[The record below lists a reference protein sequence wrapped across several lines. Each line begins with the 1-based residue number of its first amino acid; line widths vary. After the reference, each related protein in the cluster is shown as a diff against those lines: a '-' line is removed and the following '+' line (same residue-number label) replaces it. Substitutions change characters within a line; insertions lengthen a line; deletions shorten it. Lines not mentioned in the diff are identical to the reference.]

1 MCGAPARPKQAAL
14 LLYTG
19 AEASDLLGIMSSVK
33 PPAPRRSDPPVTA
46 AQLREVG
53 LFGALSDEFLAHLV
67 ATLSCVSVMP
77 GEAVF
82 REGDP
87 AREMYVVLD
96 GEIEVLKRSR
106 RGRETRVAILGP
118 TDCFGEMSIID
129 MQPRSATVRA
139 LGPARLLRI
148 TTEEMDALYRY
159 DLKSYALII
168 LNIARDLSR
177 RLRVTDGLLADFTA
191 NVLEE
196 YVTRPPPKRA
206 PDSP

>member
-1 MCGAPARPKQAAL
+1 MKRGQTSREPST
-14 LLYTG
+14 LYTG
-19 AEASDLLGIMSSVK
+19 HKAREGLSEMSSVK
-33 PPAPRRSDPPVTA
+33 PPPARRSDPQVTI

-53 LFGALSDEFLAHLV
+53 LFGALSDEFLDHLA
-67 ATLSCVSVMP
+67 ATLTVQRVMV
-77 GEAVF
+77 GDTVF

-87 AREMYVVLD
+87 AREMYVVLE
-96 GEIEVLKRSR
+96 GEMEVLKKSR

-118 TDCFGEMSIID
+118 NDCFGEMSIID

-139 LGPARLLRI
+139 LGATRLLVI
-148 TTEEMDALYRY
+148 STEEMDALYRH
-159 DLKSYALII
+159 DLKSYTLII

-196 YVTRPPPKRA
+196 YVVNKP
-206 PDSP
+206 

>member
-1 MCGAPARPKQAAL
+1 
-14 LLYTG
+14 
-19 AEASDLLGIMSSVK
+19 MSSPM
-33 PPAPRRSDPPVTA
+33 PPAAAPRKEPAVTA

-53 LFGALSDEFLAHLV
+53 LFGALSDEFLEHLV
-67 ATLSCVSVMP
+67 STLTTMRVMP
-77 GEAVF
+77 GEMVF
-82 REGDP
+82 KEGDP

-96 GEIEVLKRSR
+96 GEAEVLKKSR

-118 TDCFGEMSIID
+118 NDCFGEMSIID

-139 LGPARLLRI
+139 LGPARLLKI
-148 TTEEMDALYRY
+148 TTEEMDALYRH
-159 DLKSYALII
+159 DLKSYTLIV

-196 YVTRPPPKRA
+196 YVTTPASSKPR
-206 PDSP
+206 

>member
-1 MCGAPARPKQAAL
+1 
-14 LLYTG
+14 
-19 AEASDLLGIMSSVK
+19 MSSVK
-33 PPAPRRSDPPVTA
+33 PPRRSDPSVTV

-67 ATLSCVSVMP
+67 ATLEVRSLPP
-77 GEAVF
+77 GETVF

-96 GEIEVLKRSR
+96 GEIEVLKKSR

-118 TDCFGEMSIID
+118 NDGFGEMSIID
-129 MQPRSATVRA
+129 MQPRSATVRT
-139 LGPARLLRI
+139 LGPARLLKI
-148 TTEEMDALYRY
+148 STEEMDALYRH
-159 DLKSYALII
+159 DLKSYTLIV

-191 NVLEE
+191 TVIEE
-196 YVTRPPPKRA
+196 YVQTPTDKGMR
-206 PDSP
+206 

>member
-1 MCGAPARPKQAAL
+1 
-14 LLYTG
+14 
-19 AEASDLLGIMSSVK
+19 MSSVK
-33 PPAPRRSDPPVTA
+33 PPIPKRSEPSVTI

-53 LFGALSDEFLAHLV
+53 LFGALSDEFLQHL
-67 ATLSCVSVMP
+67 ADTLTVLRVVV
-77 GEAVF
+77 GDTVF

-87 AREMYVVLD
+87 AREFYVVLD
-96 GEIEVLKRSR
+96 GEMEVLKKSR

-118 TDCFGEMSIID
+118 NDCLGEMSIID

-139 LGPARLLRI
+139 LGSSRLLRI
-148 TTEEMDALYRY
+148 STEEMDALYRH
-159 DLKSYALII
+159 DLKSYTLIV

-196 YVTRPPPKRA
+196 YVVEKRA
-206 PDSP
+206 PRKE

>member
-1 MCGAPARPKQAAL
+1 
-14 LLYTG
+14 
-19 AEASDLLGIMSSVK
+19 MSSAK
-33 PPAPRRSDPPVTA
+33 QPPAGPQAQQQRAEPPVTA

-53 LFGALSDEFLAHLV
+53 LFGALSDDFLGHLV
-67 ATLSCVSVMP
+67 STLRAMRVMP
-77 GEAVF
+77 GETIF

-118 TDCFGEMSIID
+118 NDCFGEMSIID

-139 LGPARLLRI
+139 LGPARLLKI
-148 TTEEMDALYRY
+148 TTEEMDALYRH
-159 DLKSYALII
+159 DLKSYTLIV

-196 YVTRPPPKRA
+196 YVQTPASKR
-206 PDSP
+206 

>member
-1 MCGAPARPKQAAL
+1 
-14 LLYTG
+14 
-19 AEASDLLGIMSSVK
+19 MSSVK
-33 PPAPRRSDPPVTA
+33 PPAAQPPRRGASEPSVTI

-53 LFGALSDEFLAHLV
+53 LFGALSDEFLEHLV
-67 ATLSCVSVMP
+67 STLTVLRVMV
-77 GEAVF
+77 GDTIF

-87 AREMYVVLD
+87 AREMYVVLE
-96 GEIEVLKRSR
+96 GEIEVLKKSR

-118 TDCFGEMSIID
+118 NDTFGEMSIID

-139 LGPARLLRI
+139 LGSARLLRI
-148 TTEEMDALYRY
+148 STEEMDALYRH
-159 DLKSYALII
+159 DLKSYTLII

-196 YVTRPPPKRA
+196 YVANKPA
-206 PDSP
+206 PSKP

>member
-1 MCGAPARPKQAAL
+1 
-14 LLYTG
+14 
-19 AEASDLLGIMSSVK
+19 MSSAK
-33 PPAPRRSDPPVTA
+33 PPRRDPSVSV

-53 LFGALSDEFLAHLV
+53 LFGALSDEFLEHLV
-67 ATLSCVSVMP
+67 QTLAVVTFMP
-77 GEAVF
+77 GETIF

-87 AREMYVVLD
+87 AREFFVVLD
-96 GEIEVLKRSR
+96 GEIEVLKKSR

-118 TDCFGEMSIID
+118 SDCLGEMSIID

-139 LGPARLLRI
+139 LGPARMLRI
-148 TTEEMDALYRY
+148 TTEEMDALYRH
-159 DLKSYALII
+159 DLKSYTLIV

-196 YVTRPPPKRA
+196 YVVSPAQKR
-206 PDSP
+206 